1 MHQSSPTLPVP
12 QSFPQSFEWGVATS
26 SFQIEGD
33 RAGRGETVWDVFCR
47 RPGAILDSSNGDV
60 ACDHLRLMADDVRLM
75 ADLGLQSYRF
85 SLAWARVLPDGVG
98 VPSPTGLDQ
107 YSRLIDLLLE
117 HGITPVPTLF
127 HWDLPQALEERG
139 GFRSCDSTRWFADY
153 AAMMVRE
160 FGDRISRWAT
170 HNEPWCYS
178 FLGHAAGVHAPG
190 MTDPD
195 AAVSVAHHLLLGH
208 GLAVQ
213 AMRAERD
220 LSLGIVINPAPVH
233 GDDAL
238 GADGVRRIDGT
249 LNRWFLDPVIT
260 GRYPVDVLA
269 DMGEWASCVLDGDEA
284 IIGQP
289 LDWLGINYYN
299 DHFHTGAADVA
310 AVSDGAATAAVAAEV
325 PAPAVPSP
333 HVTAPH
339 SRTRVVDM
347 PHTDIGWPITP
358 QGFRDM
364 LVGFRDTYGDKLPP
378 IYITENGAAFSDG
391 VVDGVCDDQRRVAYL
406 DSHVAAVA
414 EAVDTGVDIR
424 GYFAW
429 SLLDNFEWAFGYDQ
443 RFGIV
448 HVDYAT
454 QERTP
459 KASAHRYA
467 EIIRAARRA

>member
-1 MHQSSPTLPVP
+1 MSQHIV
-12 QSFPQSFEWGVATS
+12 FPPSFEWGVATS

-33 RAGRGETVWDVFCR
+33 RAGRGETVWDVFCQ
-47 RPGAILDSSNGDV
+47 RPGAILDGSNGDV
-60 ACDHLRLMADDVRLM
+60 ACDHLRLMTDDVALM
-75 ADLGLQSYRF
+75 VDLGVQSYRF
-85 SLAWARVLPDGVG
+85 SFAWARVLPEGVG
-98 VPSPTGLDQ
+98 TPSRPGLDQ
-107 YSRLIDLLLE
+107 YARLIDLLLE

-127 HWDLPQALEERG
+127 HWDLPRALETRG
-139 GFRSCDSTRWFADY
+139 GFRSRDSAQWFADY

-160 FGDRISRWAT
+160 FGDRVTRWAT

-195 AAVSVAHHLLLGH
+195 AAVSVSHHLLLGH
-208 GLAVQ
+208 GLALQ

-233 GDDAL
+233 GDDRL

-260 GRYPVDVLA
+260 GRYPADVLV
-269 DMGEWASCVLDGDEA
+269 DMGDWASCVLDGDEA
-284 IIGQP
+284 IIGQQ

-299 DHFHTGAADVA
+299 DHFDS
-310 AVSDGAATAAVAAEV
+310 AVGDGEV
-325 PAPAVPSP
+325 EMPAPTSPSP
-333 HVTAPH
+333 HVTAPL
-339 SRTRVVDM
+339 SRPRVVEM
-347 PHTDIGWPITP
+347 PMTDIGWPITP
-358 QGFRDM
+358 LGFRDM

-406 DSHVAAVA
+406 DSHVAAVG
-414 EAVDTGVDIR
+414 EAIEAGVDIR

-448 HVDYAT
+448 HVDYDT
-454 QERTP
+454 QVRTP
-459 KASAHRYA
+459 KASARRYA
-467 EIIRAARRA
+467 EIIRAARGA